1 MVILILSMN
10 YVFLWETKR
19 KMLPLQCSSLL
30 IKIME
35 AFSLGVELTAFT
47 RCLYVVNV
55 GNGITRDTVC
65 AHTLF

>member
-1 MVILILSMN
+1 M
-10 YVFLWETKR
+10 FLWETKR
-19 KMLPLQCSSLL
+19 KMLSLQRSSLL

-35 AFSLGVELTAFT
+35 AFYLGVEPTAFT

-65 AHTLF
+65 AHALFRT